1 MSTQAPER
9 VRAYLLTRARAMV
22 DGVAVIVKCP
32 AAARA
37 GTAEQAKQRRIE
49 AAPLWLRGR
58 MEGEMALPEV
68 VVEGQE
74 EGAAQSSY
82 EDERLRAVV
91 GFVLEDLKA
100 ELLVELLQAISPR

>member
-1 MSTQAPER
+1 MISTQAS
-9 VRAYLLTRARAMV
+9 RAYLLTRARAMV
-22 DGVAVIVKCP
+22 DGVVVVVKCP

-37 GTAEQAKQRRIE
+37 GTAEEAKQRRVE

-58 MEGEMALPEV
+58 VEGEMALPEV

-74 EGAAQSSY
+74 EGAAQSSSY

-100 ELLVELLQAISPR
+100 ELLVELLQAMSPR